1 MFTRGVDLN
10 IALWGTFEYCSN
22 VPHNTSMILILF
34 WKKLM
39 ELITTLGQRN
49 ISHVLN
55 EEQ

>member
-10 IALWGTFEYCSN
+10 IARRGTFEYCSN